1 MLEFSIKNPNHLVEE
16 SFWLDGLVTFDGTPY
31 GSNALGNVDGRVSGI
46 KTLNQ
51 IEIEGKHPTSDGLV
65 RMTKGQFLDKMVEFQ
80 KNPTKEQHMLIYD
93 DWRLNS
99 SKSFCK
105 ILDLKPYL
113 KAGISYHDPFQVFD
127 PEDMINATRQDYNKL
142 VHDWIFNKSRKID
155 LGQIERKPKNLDF
168 YI

>member
-1 MLEFSIKNPNHLVEE
+1 MSTYSIKNSDDLISE
-16 SFWLDGLVTFDGTPY
+16 SRYLDGLITLDGTPN
-31 GSNALGNVDGRVSGI
+31 GINALGNIDARVSGI
-46 KTLNQ
+46 KRLNQ
-51 IEIEGKHPTSDGLV
+51 IEIEGKHPSYDGTV
-65 RMTKGQFLDKMVEFQ
+65 KMTKGQFLDKMVEFK
-80 KNPTKEQHMLIYD
+80 KNPAKEQHMLIYD

-142 VHDWIFNKSRKID
+142 VHDWIFNKSRNVD